1 MNPPAADPVSLRHSS
16 PPPMV
21 GVNRYLISV
30 CLEYLHQPLALRE
43 EGLFRVPGD
52 NSLMRS
58 LHKDFLSGTASKE
71 YLRSVGEL
79 VGVVCY
85 NGVS

>member
-1 MNPPAADPVSLRHSS
+1 MNSSATDPVALRHSS

-30 CLEYLHQPLALRE
+30 CLEYLQQPLALRE

-71 YLRSVGEL
+71 YLRSGYGIE
-79 VGVVCY
+79 GCDVC
-85 NGVS
+85 VF